1 MTKTHLCFDVMS
13 EIVKYLTLNEAI
25 NAFSAN
31 ILPSL
36 RQYKTRV
43 EICEPSNSFI
53 NTIARKLRPEQ
64 IISLRLDTTW
74 YSTQSELD
82 SLVIFTNV
90 ISLTLLNFQEIK
102 SIKEYEKYLPKLIRL
117 SLWYDNEVSLV
128 FFNRIIQY
136 MQSSIKR
143 LEIHCSALACSHS
156 YVDQYSMVIFNNPVI
171 EYFLLDLS
179 KFSLPLINSCLQQHQ
194 SCILTTT
201 IDLITAM
208 TNIRHVRLIT
218 NTYNVMNTLD
228 LNQWNRLATGFHQ
241 LKIIILKIM
250 GNMLYDEELMD
261 QIEKIHKRWWQE
273 IEFEVIFV

>member
-1 MTKTHLCFDVMS
+1 MTKTRLCCDVMF
-13 EIVKYLTLNEAI
+13 EIVKYLISNEVI

-31 ILPSL
+31 ILPAL

-43 EICEPSNSFI
+43 EICEPSNTFI
-53 NTIARKLRPEQ
+53 NTIARKIKPEQ
-64 IISLRLDTTW
+64 IVSLRLDTTW

-82 SLVIFTNV
+82 PLVSFTNV

-102 SIKEYEKYLPKLIRL
+102 SIKEYKKYLPKLIRL
-117 SLWYDNEVSLV
+117 SLWYDNEVSLG
-128 FFNRIIQY
+128 FLSRIVQY

-143 LEIHCSALACSHS
+143 LEIHCSALTCSHS
-156 YVDQYSMVIFNNPVI
+156 YLDQYSMVIFNNLTI
-171 EYFLLDLS
+171 EYFLLDMG
-179 KFSLPLINSCLQQHQ
+179 KFSLPSINTCLQQHQ

-201 IDLITAM
+201 INLITAM

-228 LNQWNRLATGFHQ
+228 LNQWNRLATGFRQ
-241 LKIIILKIM
+241 LMTIILKIM

-261 QIEKIHKRWWQE
+261 QIEKIHSRWRQK
-273 IEFEVIFV
+273 IEFKVIFM